1 MVITDPPF
9 FDNVHYS
16 ELADFFHVWQRLWF
30 GWSEELTT
38 RHSHE
43 VQDTNADSF
52 AMKLAGVFR
61 ECCRVLTDTG
71 LMVFSY
77 HHSREDGWSSVA
89 RAVLE
94 GGFVPVQAQPG
105 NSQMS
110 VAVPKSQA
118 NSPIDLDVLMVCRK
132 REQDSRSLVSDEVA
146 LHCAVDRARSRLTR
160 FNQAGRLLSRND
172 VRVVLNSLLLVELA
186 PGRTASEVVASL
198 ASVGSTLPA
207 EDLFAAQHVSVS
219 PEQTGLFSLPT

>member
-1 MVITDPPF
+1 MDTNIVGEWPRAGLRLRATTYLSCGELGPDGPAWHTGPVDVVITDPPF

-94 GGFVPVQAQPG
+94 GGFVPVQAQPVK
-105 NSQMS
+105 SEMS
-110 VAVPKSQA
+110 VAVPS
-118 NSPIDLDVLMVCRK
+118 LK
-132 REQDSRSLVSDEVA
+132 RTHQ
-146 LHCAVDRARSRLTR
+146 
-160 FNQAGRLLSRND
+160 
-172 VRVVLNSLLLVELA
+172 
-186 PGRTASEVVASL
+186 
-198 ASVGSTLPA
+198 
-207 EDLFAAQHVSVS
+207 
-219 PEQTGLFSLPT
+219 